1 MKLISVDFSNLD
13 KKTIY
18 DFGSDETIDE
28 LLRLEKSTRDEITRD
43 FFDKADRL
51 VRFLWMKNLAG
62 MLLHFDVDAQ
72 IFFKAVNK
80 EINKYFKE
88 RDEKAKEGWIVE

>member
-1 MKLISVDFSNLD
+1 
-13 KKTIY
+13 
-18 DFGSDETIDE
+18 
-28 LLRLEKSTRDEITRD
+28 
-43 FFDKADRL
+43 
-51 VRFLWMKNLAG
+51 MKNLAG

-88 RDEKAKEGWIVE
+88 RDEKAKEGWFVE